1 MGGWPFSSS
10 AYYGQAADM
19 VFEVSLVVSAGE
31 SQNSGLMTEHGI
43 GIGHQSL
50 HFDRTQLSWM
60 KVGRWLDLRRSS
72 VRYFR

>member
-43 GIGHQSL
+43 CGLCFRNGALVPSL
-50 HFDRTQLSWM
+50 RQNPAFVDE
-60 KVGRWLDLRRSS
+60 GRE
-72 VRYFR
+72 VA